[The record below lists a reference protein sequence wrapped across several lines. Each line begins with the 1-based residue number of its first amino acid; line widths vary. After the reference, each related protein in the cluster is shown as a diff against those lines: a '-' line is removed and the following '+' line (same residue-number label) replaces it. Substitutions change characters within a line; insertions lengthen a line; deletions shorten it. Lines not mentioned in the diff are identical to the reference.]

1 MRVYQ
6 DIEAEIHQHIFC
18 NAARLTSSN
27 SGFALIIWLFNKP
40 SFTVITPYF
49 VVSDWNCRTRV
60 IKAKPEF
67 EDVKRAALQTNIPF
81 MRVYQDIEAEIHQH
95 ILNN

>member
-1 MRVYQ
+1 MPNLTINRIGYGGGNKDFDFPNIMRV
-6 DIEAEIHQHIFC
+6 IEFTENKASLNTTNTTSTFVC

-60 IKAKPEF
+60 W
-67 EDVKRAALQTNIPF
+67 R
-81 MRVYQDIEAEIHQH
+81 
-95 ILNN
+95 